1 MKITEVPQEDSILE
15 GHRRACY
22 AEDEQGRYVIVQSRG
37 WEVEKIVNA
46 EATAEVRAALEQA
59 RRRVLTG
66 HASALE
72 YHRVRCQM
80 SVGLLA
86 ANAGVWRFRV
96 YRHLKPR
103 VFSRLKPAVLR
114 RYALALGISVEELQT
129 VPVQA
134 SSN

>member
-1 MKITEVPQEDSILE
+1 
-15 GHRRACY
+15 
-22 AEDEQGRYVIVQSRG
+22 
-37 WEVEKIVNA
+37 
-46 EATAEVRAALEQA
+46 
-59 RRRVLTG
+59 
-66 HASALE
+66 
-72 YHRVRCQM
+72 M